1 MSAKHVR
8 PTSKIS
14 IFIRFVQ
21 WPLGIVLGILSL
33 YALAYAAKVL
43 FGISPLDWGL
53 FDRFPAI
60 GPADGQGTGEIG
72 DTLGGLLGPLL
83 TAAALFATLKV
94 AYEEGQRANRQFEDL
109 ESRSKIERAGKVVAW
124 VGETSHDLND
134 SDDEYW
140 HGVVVQNDSGLVV
153 TRLDISVSEI
163 SEDDEKLE
171 ISNPEDDHGMN
182 IQDRETIIPPGA
194 WFIPFKAQAAG
205 RPGEEQEANWQRI
218 MPIMVLN
225 GQMHVNMSLAST
237 DRSVAQACEQTPAE
251 PIAISLHT
259 RLTIDSD
266 DQPFYVVDHMRYI
279 VGGQEWH
286 RGTRALS
293 GNASSDVPREDS
305 PWTGWRQNSL
315 DAAERNVRQNAIQ
328 PVYGSNQK
336 TEPAVSNFLIETIRV
351 LCGLKAEDDRAINKG
366 AMRGYNVD
374 CDNEAISRSGIIG
387 VSLPTGKKGG
397 DGSDSG
403 SGKTSSRL
411 RLHLSEGV
419 ALELT
424 GIGKLY
430 PKNIKRVDPVSAKIK
445 APIPPDGCTWKYSDK
460 QLTQRAAYQ
469 LHKLSEGNRGAVFK
483 SNERKGVES
492 SIRQQTAYWESN
504 MGMWLAIL
512 ADVAEK
518 SIELEKATQ
527 PDGIVSVG
535 D

>member
-1 MSAKHVR
+1 MSVKHMQSK
-8 PTSKIS
+8 SKIS
-14 IFIRFVQ
+14 IFIRLVQ
-21 WPLGIVLGILSL
+21 WPVGIVLGILSL

-94 AYEEGQRANRQFEDL
+94 AYEEGQRANKQFEDL
-109 ESRSKIERAGKVVAW
+109 ESRSKSERAGKVVAW

-153 TRLDISVSEI
+153 TRLDISVSEV
-163 SEDDEKLE
+163 SEDVEKFE
-171 ISNPEDDHGMN
+171 ISSPENDQRMN

-194 WFIPFKAQAAG
+194 WFIPFKAQVAG
-205 RPGEEQEANWQRI
+205 GQGEGQEATWQRI

-225 GQMHVNMSLAST
+225 GQMHVNMSLASA
-237 DRSVAQACEQTPAE
+237 DPDVAQVSEQSPAE

-286 RGTRALS
+286 RGTRVPS

-328 PVYGSNQK
+328 PVSGSNQK
-336 TEPAVSNFLIETIRV
+336 TEPAVSKFLIETIKE
-351 LCGLKAEDDRAINKG
+351 LCGLKTEDHRAINKG
-366 AMRGYNVD
+366 AVRGYNID
-374 CDNEAISRSGIIG
+374 CDNEAISQSGIVG
-387 VSLPTGKKGG
+387 VSLPTGKKV
-397 DGSDSG
+397 GSDAG

-411 RLHLSEGV
+411 RLHLSKGF
-419 ALELT
+419 ALEFT

-430 PKNIKRVDPVSAKIK
+430 PKNIKRVDPIATKVK
-445 APIPPDGCTWKYSDK
+445 APIPPEGYTWKYSDK

-469 LHKLSEGNRGAVFK
+469 LHKLSKGNRGAVFK
-483 SNERKGVES
+483 SNKHKGVES
-492 SIRQQTAYWESN
+492 SVRQQTAYWESN

-527 PDGIVSVG
+527 PDSIVSVG